1 MCLSQLSPYNR
12 VKTFFCLLFQKSP
25 WQKVWVSDCVSAC
38 EMVMGNVLRLSL
50 TYFSALICSVFSA
63 SEDGWMPQDTCAATH
78 MRRELRSLTASLS
91 SRWVGERWE
100 WGKGSTK
107 RTLKKGIQIK
117 GGRGGGKTPLYL
129 FNLICSLW
137 NLLSW
142 LWFIV
147 NRWAA
152 ALFKNGC

>member
-1 MCLSQLSPYNR
+1 MSFPTVTIQSSQNFFLFAFPKVTLTEGVSVWLCECLWDGNGQCAPSVPNLFFSSNLFCVFCQRGWLDASGHMCSNTHAQGA
-12 VKTFFCLLFQKSP
+12 Q
-25 WQKVWVSDCVSAC
+25 VSDCVP
-38 EMVMGNVLRLSL
+38 VIQVG
-50 TYFSALICSVFSA
+50 
-63 SEDGWMPQDTCAATH
+63 G
-78 MRRELRSLTASLS
+78 REVR
-91 SRWVGERWE
+91 VGERKHKTDPE
-100 WGKGSTK
+100 K
-107 RTLKKGIQIK
+107 RNSEKA
-117 GGRGGGKTPLYL
+117 GGKTPLYL

>member
-1 MCLSQLSPYNR
+1 MSFPTVTIQSSQNFFLFAFPKVTLTEGVSVWLCECLSDGNGQCAPSVPNL
-12 VKTFFCLLFQKSP
+12 FFSSNLF
-25 WQKVWVSDCVSAC
+25 CVFC
-38 EMVMGNVLRLSL
+38 QRGWLD
-50 TYFSALICSVFSA
+50 A
-63 SEDGWMPQDTCAATH
+63 SQDTCAATH
-78 MRRELRSLTASLS
+78 MRRELRSQTASLS

-117 GGRGGGKTPLYL
+117 GGGETPLYL

>member
-1 MCLSQLSPYNR
+1 MSFPTVTIQSSQNFFLFAFPKEGVSVWLCGGNGQCAPSVPNLFFSSNLFCVFCQRGWLDASGHMCSNTHAQGA
-12 VKTFFCLLFQKSP
+12 Q
-25 WQKVWVSDCVSAC
+25 VSDCVP
-38 EMVMGNVLRLSL
+38 VIQVG
-50 TYFSALICSVFSA
+50 
-63 SEDGWMPQDTCAATH
+63 G
-78 MRRELRSLTASLS
+78 REVR
-91 SRWVGERWE
+91 VGERKHKTDPE
-100 WGKGSTK
+100 K
-107 RTLKKGIQIK
+107 RNSDK
-117 GGRGGGKTPLYL
+117 RGGETPLNL